1 MTELY
6 LNDTQVVFD
15 NSESVKITKENPYFI
30 SKTTGSAGGFIFF
43 ELRIFQRLFLR
54 RYECGGTSSYV

>member
-15 NSESVKITKENPYFI
+15 NSESVKITKENPYFTQ
-30 SKTTGSAGGFIFF
+30 SRT
-43 ELRIFQRLFLR
+43 
-54 RYECGGTSSYV
+54 